1 LVLKNTHIKLAD
13 FGGAQIIERST
24 SGSLAFNS
32 PELLLGYDARYSY
45 DIWAFGVTLVE
56 LWSGR
61 QPFDFDG
68 KYTRFGA
75 DRLQLRLM
83 ELFCGDELPKECV
96 DCVDP
101 TTRHEIYK
109 YGKLSA
115 TIWTRDENVLVLEVA
130 RYKAFES
137 HLTNSH

>member
-1 LVLKNTHIKLAD
+1 VLKSTHIKLAD

-32 PELLLGYDARYSY
+32 PELLLGYHTRYSY

-68 KYTRFGA
+68 I
-75 DRLQLRLM
+75 
-83 ELFCGDELPKECV
+83 ELFCGDELPKIV
-96 DCVDP
+96 STQP
-101 TTRHEIYK
+101 
-109 YGKLSA
+109 
-115 TIWTRDENVLVLEVA
+115 
-130 RYKAFES
+130 
-137 HLTNSH
+137 